1 MSKNRIT
8 RYLERRYQDMSK
20 EKQEAEL
27 KAILGR
33 LENLN
38 FLSTETL
45 ISVIDALQ
53 KEEGWPLWKILA
65 HLDMIDIQDRM

>member
-1 MSKNRIT
+1 
-8 RYLERRYQDMSK
+8 MSK